1 MKAAVSIIKFFER
14 LPSTG
19 LRGKLTAG
27 FFSGLLKLISPRAK
41 LIDSNLKRVF
51 PESSKDWRKKI
62 RRGVYE
68 NLAWTLT
75 EALVLKRDPSQAF
88 QWVKQVKNI
97 EIFNDVIKNK
107 KGALFITGHFGN
119 WELGGTWAAQQ
130 ALRLGGRLNVI
141 FQEMHDADISEYVRD
156 MRNSN
161 GMFMLDKN
169 FSVMKL
175 AHMLR
180 SGEPVALLNDVS
192 GSPDVHVP
200 FMGID
205 STNMPGPAVLT
216 MLGGVPVIP
225 FCIYRLAPF
234 EHEAEFF
241 EPLKLPDKNLNQ
253 EERTKLILLEMNKS
267 IEKFIRKRPELWFWL
282 HNRWKVRS

>member
-141 FQEMHDADISEYVRD
+141 FQEMHDLDISEYVRD

-192 GSPDVHVP
+192 GSPNMHVP

-205 STNMPGPAVLT
+205 STNMPGPAVLA

-241 EPLKLPDKNLNQ
+241 EPLKLPDKNLNH
-253 EERTKLILLEMNKS
+253 EERTKLILLEMNKA

>member
-1 MKAAVSIIKFFER
+1 MKAAVSIIKFFEC

-51 PESSKDWRKKI
+51 PESSEDWRKKI

-141 FQEMHDADISEYVRD
+141 FQEMHNADISEYVRD

-192 GSPDVHVP
+192 GSPNMHVP

-205 STNMPGPAVLT
+205 STNMPGPAVLA

-253 EERTKLILLEMNKS
+253 EERTKLILLEMNKA

>member
-141 FQEMHDADISEYVRD
+141 FQEMHNADISEYVRD

-205 STNMPGPAVLT
+205 STNMPGPAVLA